1 MVVSRSRREGYG
13 QERAISCSYSLA
25 TSCTRLLLPLSTAH
39 RLAARA
45 VLAER
50 GEVSPHPISR
60 ENYGL
65 GIG

>member
-25 TSCTRLLLPLSTAH
+25 TSSCARLLLPLSTAH

-50 GEVSPHPISR
+50 GEASPHPISR
-60 ENYGL
+60 ED
-65 GIG
+65 